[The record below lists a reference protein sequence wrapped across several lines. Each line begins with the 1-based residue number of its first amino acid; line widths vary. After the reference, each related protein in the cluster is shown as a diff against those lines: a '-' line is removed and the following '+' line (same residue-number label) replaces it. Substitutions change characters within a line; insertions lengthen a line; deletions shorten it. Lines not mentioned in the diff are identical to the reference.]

1 MGTSGRRTLTPLAAA
16 LLLISLCSGAVAQ
29 TPTSKCASAEHRKLD
44 FWVGDWDAYDVG
56 GGDKPSAGVR
66 VDVIL
71 GGCALREVYEG
82 ADGLVGESFT
92 IYDSSRKLWHQTW
105 VTNRGQLL
113 AIEGRFQGTSLTL
126 QGPRISPEGRKEI
139 VRGVWTRE
147 DGGVRETAHT
157 SADRGATW
165 RPWFDILFRRHAG
178 GSATSDTSE
187 TDRSAITTLT
197 RLNQEYVD
205 AFMKADVNWYR
216 DHLAD
221 DFVCIDSSGSV
232 LDKEAFLRDT
242 AGGPGVTAYKLEEVR
257 VRMFGPMALVH
268 ATGVFT
274 RPDGTSGTSRYT
286 DVWALRN
293 GNWKTVAAQI
303 TRIPGSPK

>member
-1 MGTSGRRTLTPLAAA
+1 MDGHRTLTPVLAA
-16 LLLISLCSGAVAQ
+16 LLLSSLCSGAAAQ
-29 TPTSKCASAEHRKLD
+29 PSTSSKCAGPEHRRLD

-56 GGDKPSAGVR
+56 GSDKPSARVR

-92 IYDSSRKLWHQTW
+92 TYDASRKLWHQTW

-113 AIEGRFQGTSLTL
+113 QIEGRFQGNSLTL
-126 QGPRISPEGRKEI
+126 QGPRTSPEGRDEI
-139 VRGVWTRE
+139 VRGVWTPQG
-147 DGGVRETAHT
+147 GGVREIAHT

-165 RPWFDILFRRHAG
+165 RPWFDILFRRHVG

-187 TDRSAITTLT
+187 ADRSAVTTLT

-205 AFMKADVNWYR
+205 AFMKADVGWYR
-216 DHLAD
+216 DHLAE
-221 DFVCIDSSGSV
+221 DFVCIDSSGTV

-242 AGGPGVTAYKLEEVR
+242 AGGPNVAAYKLEEVSVR
-257 VRMFGPMALVH
+257 VFGHVALVH

-274 RPDGTSGTSRYT
+274 RRDGTAGTSRYT
-286 DVWALRN
+286 DVWALRD
-293 GNWKTVAAQI
+293 GKWKAVAAQI
-303 TRIPGSPK
+303 TRIPSSTK